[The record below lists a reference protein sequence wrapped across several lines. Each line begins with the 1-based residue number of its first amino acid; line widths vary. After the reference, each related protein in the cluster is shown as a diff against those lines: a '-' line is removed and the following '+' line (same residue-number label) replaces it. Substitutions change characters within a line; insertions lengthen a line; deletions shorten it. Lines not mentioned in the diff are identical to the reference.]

1 MYALNR
7 YNYSTLKS
15 NFMLKATAFR
25 YVAEGENW
33 GEMQPVFCTPNYEHS
48 FSRVSLRYQGGTRNN
63 AVPRPFLQFRLGV
76 R

>member
-25 YVAEGENW
+25 YVTEGENW
-33 GEMQPVFCTPNYEHS
+33 GEMQPVFFTPNYEQ
-48 FSRVSLRYQGGTRNN
+48 RET
-63 AVPRPFLQFRLGV
+63 
-76 R
+76 